1 MLRVFMK
8 QMPTIWDETR
18 FIDGYPG
25 RYVVLARR
33 HGDVW
38 YVAAVNATAEPL
50 KLKLSLPMLPA
61 GDAVSVYL
69 DDKKLQPQ
77 QKEQKIK
84 TDGTL
89 QLTVQ
94 PMGGAVIVK

>member
-1 MLRVFMK
+1 
-8 QMPTIWDETR
+8 
-18 FIDGYPG
+18 
-25 RYVVLARR
+25 
-33 HGDVW
+33 
-38 YVAAVNATAEPL
+38 
-50 KLKLSLPMLPA
+50 MLPT

>member
-1 MLRVFMK
+1 M
-8 QMPTIWDETR
+8 
-18 FIDGYPG
+18 
-25 RYVVLARR
+25 
-33 HGDVW
+33 W

-61 GDAVSVYL
+61 GDVVSVYL